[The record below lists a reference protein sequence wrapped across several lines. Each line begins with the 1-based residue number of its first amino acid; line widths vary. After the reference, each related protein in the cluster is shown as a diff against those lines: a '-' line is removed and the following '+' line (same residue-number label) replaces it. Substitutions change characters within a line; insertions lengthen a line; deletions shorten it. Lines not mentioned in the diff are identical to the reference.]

1 MAFWS
6 KDDKKADKS
15 VKPTPPRKA
24 SSETLQKRFEALMA
38 SSAKTPAI
46 DMAIQISDLI
56 LERAVTERAS
66 DIHFEYQGEH
76 LRVRYRID
84 GILQDELAIKR
95 DKNIPITQRLRVLAG
110 FDPEPSKSYHSEE
123 GRFQKNLAG
132 RQIQFRMSSFPAING
147 EKLVLRVFDRAQMGL
162 ALEQLGFSEEILEK
176 IKKLIFN
183 PYGIFVVTGAT
194 GSGKTTSLYAMARA
208 VNSKMVNIVT
218 LEDPVEY
225 RLEGINQAQISAKTG
240 FAWAEGLRT
249 ILRQDPDVILL
260 GEIRDS
266 ETADIALRTA
276 LTGHMIFTTL
286 HTISAPG
293 VIERLF
299 EMGIQPYLIA
309 SSLLCCMAQR
319 LVRKIC
325 PSCAKKAS
333 PFNEKE
339 ATEFVANLGPLEA
352 KSVREILLN
361 PNASFM
367 ESVGC
372 PSCKNT
378 GYIGRTGIFEL
389 MLMNENL
396 RKKVLTKSTTD
407 DIKRTAIEMGMKTML
422 VDGIEKASRAVT
434 TVNEVLR
441 VTATLV

>member
-1 MAFWS
+1 MVFWS
-6 KDDKKADKS
+6 KGGKKMNKGA
-15 VKPTPPRKA
+15 KPTPPQ
-24 SSETLQKRFEALMA
+24 SMPYETLQKRFKLLME

-56 LERAVTERAS
+56 LEQGVMERAS
-66 DIHFEYQGEH
+66 DVHFEYQGEN

-84 GILQDELAIKR
+84 GILQDVLAIRR

-110 FDPEPSKSYHSEE
+110 FDPEPPKSYHSEE

-162 ALEQLGFSEEILEK
+162 VLDQLGFSEDVLEK
-176 IKKLIFN
+176 VKKLIFN

-208 VNSKMVNIVT
+208 VNSRMVNILT

-225 RLEGINQAQISAKTG
+225 RLEGVNQAQINPKTG
-240 FAWAEGLRT
+240 FNWAEGLRT

-260 GEIRDS
+260 GEVRDS

-309 SSLLCCMAQR
+309 SSLVCCMAQR

-325 PSCAKKAS
+325 PKCAKKAP
-333 PFNEKE
+333 PFSEKQ
-339 ATEFVANLGPLEA
+339 ASEFVVN
-352 KSVREILLN
+352 LN
-361 PNASFM
+361 PIEASLVRDMLLKPDAQFM
-367 ESVGC
+367 QQVGC
-372 PSCKNT
+372 RDCKNT
-378 GYIGRTGIFEL
+378 GYVGRTAIFEL
-389 MLMNENL
+389 MVMNEDL
-396 RKKVLTKSTTD
+396 RKKVLSKSTTD

-422 VDGIEKASRAVT
+422 ADGIEKASKAVT
-434 TVNEVLR
+434 TVSEVLR
-441 VTATLV
+441 VTATMV